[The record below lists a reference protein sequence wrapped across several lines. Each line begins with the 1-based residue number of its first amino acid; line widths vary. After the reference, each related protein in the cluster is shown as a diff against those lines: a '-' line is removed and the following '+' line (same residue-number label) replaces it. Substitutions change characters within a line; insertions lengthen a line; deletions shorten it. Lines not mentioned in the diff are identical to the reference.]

1 MPAPLT
7 DVSFSGIRDYCI
19 GYLPKSGQCLKF
31 ASLRKPSRRMPAG
44 STDGV
49 KTKVE
54 AYEHV
59 V

>member
-1 MPAPLT
+1 
-7 DVSFSGIRDYCI
+7 
-19 GYLPKSGQCLKF
+19 LPKSGQCLKF